1 MFITQEER
9 ERAYELERL
18 KGLRDEQARRIEAI
32 AEGVLLGRIEAFE
45 SILGLELTPV
55 EQLEVLSWDEL
66 RRFESELKAKV
77 ANRS

>member
-18 KGLRDEQARRIEAI
+18 KGLRDEQARRIEAY

-45 SILGLELTPV
+45 AILGLELTPV